1 MIFNY
6 EKFMKKIYEL
16 LLASIFLIFFL
27 YSTSEIIAFTLLS
40 IRRESATQTVP
51 DYAGG
56 ISYKPNRLIKLKGYP
71 GNLFTDNY
79 GFVHNGERNR
89 KINKNS
95 IFIFGGSTIEG
106 IGSSSN
112 GKTIPAFLEKC
123 LFSKNIKK
131 QVINVGHAGD
141 YSEQQKSRLF
151 HRILVNYNPS
161 LVIFFDGRNDA
172 HYSTNSNY
180 FSFSANPTLWQQNKK
195 TEFKGVQPRFFPN
208 LSILYRRIIRK
219 LNLNST
225 NSDNLKTKSYGLNID
240 VNKNSISAATSYH
253 KIGDE
258 VQDQLYKLG
267 IPFIRILQPTLIGS
281 SKIKTNQE
289 IQFINNFLI
298 SNSSRFSNNQYKDI
312 IISFY
317 KKVKNI
323 KKNYLHDM
331 SNLFD
336 DNHENL
342 YTDSVHYNDLSNKI
356 ISENICKIILK
367 KKYLFDNQ
375 L

>member
-1 MIFNY
+1 
-6 EKFMKKIYEL
+6 MKKINEL
-16 LLASIFLIFFL
+16 LLTSIFFIFFL
-27 YSTSEIIAFTLLS
+27 YASSEILAFTLLT
-40 IRRESATQTVP
+40 IRRESSTQAVP

-56 ISYKPNRLIKLKGYP
+56 VSYKPNRLIELKGYP

-79 GFVHNGERNR
+79 GFVHNGDRNR

-112 GKTIPAFLEKC
+112 EKTIPAFLEKC
-123 LFSKNIKK
+123 LISKNIKK

-151 HRILVNYNPS
+151 HRILVSYNPS

-172 HYSTNSNY
+172 HYSANFNY
-180 FSFSANPTLWQQNKK
+180 FPFSANQALWEQNKK
-195 TEFKGVQPRFFPN
+195 TEFKNIQPQFAPN

-219 LNLNST
+219 LNFNST
-225 NSDNLKTKSYGLNID
+225 NSANLKNKSYGQNIN
-240 VNKNSISAATSYH
+240 VHRNSIAATTFYH

-258 VQDQLYKLG
+258 VQDELYKLG
-267 IPFIRILQPTLIGS
+267 IPFMRILQPTLIGS
-281 SKIKTNQE
+281 AKIKTNQE
-289 IQFINNFLI
+289 IQFINNFLKI
-298 SNSSRFSNNQYKDI
+298 KSSRFNNNQYKDI
-312 IISFY
+312 IIAFY
-317 KKVKNI
+317 KKVRNI
-323 KKNYLHDM
+323 RKNYFYDM

-336 DNHENL
+336 DNPENL

-356 ISENICKIILK
+356 ISENICKIILEK
-367 KKYLFDNQ
+367 NFFP
-375 L
+375 